1 MQVLM
6 KRFSPLSSF
15 FTFSF
20 CITCLAV
27 SVFAQTVDPYQE
39 TREKDAAVQKYQVLQ
54 QRPNLTP
61 DAEPALDADVII
73 NLLTKN
79 PALALEIK
87 RELIQKAFDQGR
99 LLEQEDLTDAVLYD
113 LIRQQLSIRQIATE
127 QIESRHYLELKPTDQ
142 EIFEARLNRREVER
156 LESAEERRQ
165 DKKDREEEEENGT
178 APPRAIVRTANGT
191 PPDPSKTVIVP
202 KVDPSSNGRA
212 LDERD
217 LPRVSPSELPQLLQA
232 SGDGRGG
239 AMAVRAGSSVP
250 TLGAAGYGASGLGAA
265 GLGASSL
272 YPGITPEPTSV
283 SDAAVLSGQNEMASL
298 DRPRYLIPRKP
309 EATER
314 RAFHRKPNPYANV
327 PSLYDLYEQAP
338 AQGKQLERFGSEIF
352 ENGTGNFDELP
363 MDVPVGPD
371 YVVGPGDG
379 LSVDMWGSVSQRLQR
394 VVDREGRVSLPEV
407 GTVLVSGKTL
417 AQVQQTLQSSLRS
430 EFRDI
435 QTDVSLARLRTV
447 RVYVVGDVQNPGAY
461 DVSSLST
468 PLNALYEAG
477 GPTAGGSL
485 RVLQHYRGK
494 QLVEQVDLYDLLLHG
509 VNADLQ
515 RLEPGDTIKIPPAR
529 PEIAVEGMVRR
540 PAKYELLQEKTLDEV
555 LELAGGVLPS
565 GALRHIEVERVQAH
579 QDRVMLSLDLPDND
593 TPDQVTQA
601 LANFKVQDGD
611 RIRIAPILPYAQKS
625 VYLDGHVFRPGKY
638 GYHDGMKISD
648 LIHSYSDML
657 PEPSERHAEVIRLS
671 APDFRPTILSFNIG
685 EAMKGDPKADLLLQP
700 LDTVRI
706 FGRYDFEDP
715 PEVTVSGEVRKPGTH
730 RSSGEMHVRDAVYA
744 AGGLTADAMLS
755 DAQIFRRENGQV
767 SVMSVNLA
775 SALKG
780 DPAANLL
787 LRPRDRLIVHRDLA
801 KADPASVMIEGEVG
815 KPGKYP
821 LADGMT
827 AGELVRLAG
836 GFKRGAYTELADLSR
851 YSLQDGAKIQ
861 GEHQQIEIAK
871 ALSSPDADV
880 PLRDGDTL
888 TIRQIA
894 GFKDIGSTVTVRGEV
909 MHPSVYGI
917 EEGEK
922 LSSVLRRAG
931 GFSPDAYA
939 QGIVLSRVSLREME
953 EQNRSELLR
962 RLAQETAAQ
971 KYKPGTNPADVAVQ
985 QQSLELQQDQIISRI
1000 KNEPPIGRLVVRI
1013 SGDISKW
1020 QNTAADVELRKGDT
1034 ILIPKRPTQVL
1045 VTGQVYNPTAIGY
1058 VPGKNAEW
1066 YLRQAGGI
1074 NELANKKSVFIVRAD
1089 GSIFGHASGATEGF
1103 WHESVLK
1110 TTLRPGDTIVVPER
1124 LLGGSQ
1130 TFKTLL
1136 ESAQIVS
1143 SIAISA
1149 KAVGVF

>member
-1 MQVLM
+1 M
-6 KRFSPLSSF
+6 
-15 FTFSF
+15 
-20 CITCLAV
+20 CLAA
-27 SVFAQTVDPYQE
+27 SVLAQTVDPYQE
-39 TREKDAAVQKYQVLQ
+39 ARDKDAAVQRYQVLQ
-54 QRPNLTP
+54 QKPNATP
-61 DAEPALDADVII
+61 DAEPALDSDVII
-73 NLLTKN
+73 QLLTKN

-87 RELIQKAFDQGR
+87 RVLIQKAFDQGR

-113 LIRQQLSIRQIATE
+113 LIRQELSIRQIATE

-156 LESAEERRQ
+156 LESTEERRQ
-165 DKKDREEEEENGT
+165 DKKDREDEEDQNG
-178 APPRAIVRTANGT
+178 PPARAIVRTANGAQ
-191 PPDPSKTVIVP
+191 PDPSKTVVVP
-202 KVDPSSNGRA
+202 KVDPSSNGRS

-250 TLGAAGYGASGLGAA
+250 TLGVSGLGAGLGA
-265 GLGASSL
+265 SGLGASSL
-272 YPGITPEPTSV
+272 YPGITQEPTSA
-283 SDAAVLSGQNEMASL
+283 SDAAVLSGQNEMASA
-298 DRPRYLIPRKP
+298 DRGRYLIPSRRP
-309 EATER
+309 EESEQR
-314 RAFHRKPNPYANV
+314 VFRRKPNPYANV

-338 AQGKQLERFGSEIF
+338 AQGKKLERFGSEIF

-579 QDRVMLSLDLPDND
+579 ESRVMLSLDLPDSD

-601 LANFKVQDGD
+601 LATFKVQDGD

-671 APDFRPTILSFNIG
+671 APDFRPTILSFNVA

-744 AGGLTADAMLS
+744 AGGLTQDAMVG
-755 DAQIFRRENGQV
+755 DAQIFRREHGQV
-767 SVMSVNLA
+767 SVLSVNLA

-780 DPAANLL
+780 DPASNLL

-801 KADPASVMIEGEVG
+801 KADPAAVMIEGEVA

-871 ALSSPDADV
+871 ALSSPVVDV

-894 GFKDIGSTVTVRGEV
+894 GFKDIGSTVMVRGEV

-939 QGIVLSRVSLREME
+939 QGIVLSRVSLKEME

-971 KYKPGTNPADVAVQ
+971 KYKPGTQPADVAVQ

-1020 QNTAADVELRKGDT
+1020 QNTAADVELRKGDS
-1034 ILIPKRPTQVL
+1034 IFIPKRPTQVL

-1066 YLRQAGGI
+1066 YLKQSGGA
-1074 NELANKKSVFIVRAD
+1074 NELANKKSIFIVRAD
-1089 GSIFGHASGATEGF
+1089 GSIFGGHQGVTEGF
-1103 WHESVLK
+1103 WHESALK
-1110 TTLRPGDTIVVPER
+1110 TALRPGDTIVVPER
-1124 LLGGSQ
+1124 LLGSSQ
-1130 TFKTLL
+1130 TFKTLV
-1136 ESAQIVS
+1136 ESAQILS
-1143 SIAISA
+1143 SIVISA
-1149 KAVGVF
+1149 KAVGAF